1 LTRRQSISSQSV
13 IVRCVGV
20 NFGLAIA
27 TLCCCQGLAE
37 TDLYTTKIAPLLQ
50 EKCVACHGP
59 VKSEAGLRLDASK
72 LIRSGAAS
80 GSVVDL
86 NNPEESE
93 LLQRVTSVNSEER
106 MPPSDAGVA
115 LKAEEIELL
124 RQWIV
129 QDCQHPNMKKSSRAL
144 PNIGPFAPC
153 SLSQQKRTLPSRHYR
168 WVPSTEFW
176 NAPIK
181 RRTSSLFRKRTSIR
195 CCVA

>member
-1 LTRRQSISSQSV
+1 
-13 IVRCVGV
+13 
-20 NFGLAIA
+20 
-27 TLCCCQGLAE
+27 
-37 TDLYTTKIAPLLQ
+37 
-50 EKCVACHGP
+50 

-129 QDCQHPNMKKSSRAL
+129 AGL
-144 PNIGPFAPC
+144 PAPEHEEIIE
-153 SLSQQKRTLPSRHYR
+153 SPAEHWAYR